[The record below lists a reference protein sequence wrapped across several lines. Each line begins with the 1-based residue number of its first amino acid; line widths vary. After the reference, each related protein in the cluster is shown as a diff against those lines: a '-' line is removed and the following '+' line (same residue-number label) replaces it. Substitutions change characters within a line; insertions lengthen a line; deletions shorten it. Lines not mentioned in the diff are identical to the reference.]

1 MYAYTLGRTNSQ
13 RMSFLNIS
21 TCKYCFVPKSQ
32 IFHMKIL
39 SMNVFSRTKV
49 FYFHRSMYMYTPVR
63 RHMAEIMIINI
74 YYTSVLELSFRG
86 LEIFRITNT
95 IKTHKL
101 ITTVGRKL
109 PL

>member
-1 MYAYTLGRTNSQ
+1 MYAYILGRTNSQ

-32 IFHMKIL
+32 IFHKKML
-39 SMNVFSRTKV
+39 SMNVFSKTKV
-49 FYFHRSMYMYTPVR
+49 FLLSYRSCR
-63 RHMAEIMIINI
+63 RPMADIMIINI
-74 YYTSVLELSFRG
+74 YYTSVLELSLRG
-86 LEIFRITNT
+86 LDIFRITNT

-101 ITTVGRKL
+101 MTTVGRKL